1 MTTKAKRKPQTIKL
15 NGRKYVVVHTSIARK
30 DHKNVVLQLVKRA
43 GKVQWFVKEGDV
55 LTRKAD
61 FWAALELYSVRQ
73 EALGLVPKD
82 ALPAEE
88 LAEIIGVE
96 SEVYGRGEINDAQA

>member
-1 MTTKAKRKPQTIKL
+1 MSAPKRKAQTIKVK
-15 NGRKYVVVHTSIARK
+15 GRKFVVVHTSIARK

-43 GKVQWFVKEGDV
+43 GKVHWFVKEGDT

-73 EALGLVPKD
+73 EALGLV
-82 ALPAEE
+82 AHNELPAEE
-88 LAEIIGVE
+88 LAGIIGVE
-96 SEVYGRGEINDAQA
+96 SEVYGRGEVTHAEA